1 MDLDL
6 DAASVAQL
14 RAGLASGA
22 ISAAEVLDECLSRI
36 AGRDGLLASV
46 LRLDPTA
53 AEQAA
58 ASDRRRA
65 AGRAGPLEGIPVLIK
80 DNIAVTGL
88 PTTAGS
94 RALAASEP
102 ADAPLV
108 SRLRAAGATIVGKAN
123 LSEWANFRST
133 HSTSGWSAV
142 GGQTRNPHV
151 LDRNTSGSSSG
162 SAAAV
167 AAGFVP
173 LAVGTETDGSIL
185 SPAGVCGVVGY
196 KPELGTVPGAGIVP
210 ISSAQD
216 TAGPMTRHV
225 ADAALLYSVLAAA
238 PVPALHEDALRG
250 ARLGIW
256 RPPGGE
262 AAAAVLD
269 AAVGAI
275 EAAGAST
282 VDITLATRPVGE
294 FEWPAL
300 VTEFRHEID
309 RYLAAAPGAAVR
321 SLAELVEFNRTDE
334 LELAHFGQELFEQAL
349 AAAPVTDPAYREQ
362 RAQASGRAR
371 ALLDEAL
378 AGHALD
384 AIVALTNTPAWPID
398 YALGDPAELSTSS
411 PAAVAGYPS
420 ITVPAGFAGPL
431 PVGISLLGG
440 AGSAARLFDLA
451 FAFEQATRA
460 RRAPG
465 WLPALP

>member
-6 DAASVAQL
+6 DAASVTQL
-14 RAGLASGA
+14 QTGLASGA
-22 ISAAEVLDECLSRI
+22 IGAAELLDECLSRI
-36 AGRDGLLASV
+36 AERDGLIASV

-53 AEQAA
+53 REQAA

-65 AGRAGPLEGIPVLIK
+65 AGRVGPLEGIPVLIK
-80 DNIAVTGL
+80 DNIAVTGM

-94 RALAASEP
+94 RALAASAP
-102 ADAPLV
+102 ADAPLIG
-108 SRLRAAGATIVGKAN
+108 RLREAGATIVGKAN

-151 LDRNTSGSSSG
+151 LDRDTSGSSSG

-173 LAVGTETDGSIL
+173 LAVGSETDGSIL
-185 SPAGVCGVVGY
+185 SPAGVCGIVGF

-225 ADAALLYSVLAAA
+225 ADAALLYGVLAATSG
-238 PVPALHEDALRG
+238 PALHPDALRG

-256 RPPGGE
+256 RPPGGD

-269 AAVGAI
+269 AAVRAI
-275 EAAGAST
+275 EAAGAAT
-282 VDITLATRPVGE
+282 VDVSFATGPVE
-294 FEWPAL
+294 EVEWPAL
-300 VTEFRHEID
+300 VAEFRHEID
-309 RYLAAAPGAAVR
+309 RYLAAAPDAAVR
-321 SLAELVEFNRTDE
+321 SLAELVEFNRADD

-349 AAAPVTDPAYREQ
+349 AAAPITDPAYREQ
-362 RAQASGRAR
+362 REQATARAR
-371 ALLDEAL
+371 ALVDGAL
-378 AGHALD
+378 ADHSLD
-384 AIVALTNTPAWPID
+384 AVVTLTNAAAWPID
-398 YALGDPAELSTSS
+398 YARGDVVGVSTSGL
-411 PAAVAGYPS
+411 AAVAGYPA
-420 ITVPAGFAGPL
+420 ITVPAGFLGAL
-431 PVGISLLGG
+431 PVGVSLFGTAG
-440 AGSAARLFDLA
+440 ASARLFDLA
-451 FAFEQATRA
+451 FAFEQATAA

-465 WLPALP
+465 WLPTAP